1 MGTGYKDNEILMQEL
16 ALIALQERDRL
27 ARELHDSLGQVLG
40 YVNTQIET
48 VKKLLENNQTQA
60 VEDHLDALS
69 KVVEEA
75 NAEIREFIYEVR
87 KTLILKDGFFLALS
101 KYLLHFEQL
110 FSIKTEFQNP
120 DNITDEE
127 IGLSVGIQLFRII
140 QESLTNVRK
149 HAKADKVSI
158 SFHRNEGNI
167 IVSVADNGVG
177 FRRDEIKNKTTYG
190 LSVMKERAS
199 IIGGLV
205 QIDSA
210 PSRGTLV
217 TVVFPRSPSKP
228 PIPAGIQENP
238 KFKVLLADD
247 HLLFMDGLKTLLEQ
261 HEFEVVGTARDGFEA
276 LEKARMLHPDL
287 ILMDLNMPRCNGII
301 ATKLINMEM
310 PDIKIV
316 ILSMMVSEQELFK
329 AIKNGASGYLIKG
342 LSSED
347 FIEQLRSLACH
358 GTVISPEIAS
368 QVMEELSLPD
378 DPFTSM
384 DLINCLSQ
392 RQIEILSLIAKGL
405 TYKEIAAK
413 LYICERTV
421 KYEMSNILKLLHLK
435 NRSEAV
441 FFAHKAGLVKKA

>member
-1 MGTGYKDNEILMQEL
+1 MDTGYKDNEILMQER

-40 YVNTQIET
+40 YVNTQIEA

-60 VEDHLDALS
+60 VEDNLDALS

-75 NAEIREFIYEVR
+75 NSEIREFIYEVR
-87 KTLILKDGFFLALS
+87 KTLILKDGFFIALS
-101 KYLLHFEQL
+101 KYLIHFEQL
-110 FSIKTEFQNP
+110 FNIKTEIQNP
-120 DNITDEE
+120 EFITGEE

-149 HAKADKVSI
+149 HARADKVSI

-167 IVSVADNGVG
+167 VVSVSDNGVG
-177 FRRDEIKNKTTYG
+177 FNREEIKNKTTYG

-210 PSRGTLV
+210 PSNGTVV
-217 TVVFPRSPSKP
+217 TVVFPQSTAKSANTIETK
-228 PIPAGIQENP
+228 ENP
-238 KFKVLLADD
+238 KIRVLLADD
-247 HLLFMDGLKTLLEQ
+247 HLLFTDGLRTLLSQ

-310 PDIKIV
+310 PDTKIV
-316 ILSMMVSEQELFK
+316 ILSMMDSEQDLFK

-342 LSSED
+342 LSSDD

-368 QVMEELSLPD
+368 QVMEELNPSD
-378 DPFTSM
+378 ISYTSM

-392 RQIEILSLIAKGL
+392 RQL
-405 TYKEIAAK
+405 
-413 LYICERTV
+413 
-421 KYEMSNILKLLHLK
+421 
-435 NRSEAV
+435 
-441 FFAHKAGLVKKA
+441 FWQP